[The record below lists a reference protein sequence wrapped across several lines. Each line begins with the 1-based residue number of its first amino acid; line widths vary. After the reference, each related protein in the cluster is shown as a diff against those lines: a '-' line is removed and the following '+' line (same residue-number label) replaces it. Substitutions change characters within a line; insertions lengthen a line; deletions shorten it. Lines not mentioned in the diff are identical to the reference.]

1 MTDDKIQEDLFERLN
16 YGVFHAAALKAG
28 IHLDLFTPLK
38 DGPMSLEQLARSLG
52 VDALRLRPLLYALVV
67 VGLLNV
73 DSDRFANTADAD
85 RYLVGD
91 SPDNRL
97 ENLKGYA
104 NRWDIVLKTAES
116 IRTGVPQSKID
127 YETMLP
133 KDLEAFLRGLHWG
146 TMREGQALA
155 ESYDFSSFETLLDVG
170 GGSGGLALAMTEA
183 YPNLTAT
190 VVDLPSVTPITQVIM
205 EEEGATDR
213 VQVVTADVV
222 NGTLSG
228 SFDVAIMRA
237 FINVLSPNNARKALI
252 NIGQVINPGGIVYIL
267 GGFNLE
273 NSRVE
278 PADLAVWNILMVNIY
293 DGGQCH
299 TFGDQEEW
307 LVEAGF
313 GTFERGPDGGIV
325 ARKPI

>member
-104 NRWDIVLKTAES
+104 NRWDMVLKTAES

-155 ESYDFSSFETLLDVG
+155 ESDVQEFPRWSNIPKPKSSHFPNYDRPQIARDGETPHEVMRSLL
-170 GGSGGLALAMTEA
+170 T
-183 YPNLTAT
+183 
-190 VVDLPSVTPITQVIM
+190 
-205 EEEGATDR
+205 
-213 VQVVTADVV
+213 
-222 NGTLSG
+222 
-228 SFDVAIMRA
+228 
-237 FINVLSPNNARKALI
+237 
-252 NIGQVINPGGIVYIL
+252 
-267 GGFNLE
+267 
-273 NSRVE
+273 
-278 PADLAVWNILMVNIY
+278 
-293 DGGQCH
+293 
-299 TFGDQEEW
+299 
-307 LVEAGF
+307 
-313 GTFERGPDGGIV
+313 
-325 ARKPI
+325 